1 MSTARTTS
9 IGTTRTGTKMHI
21 AYKNRRWCAG
31 DYTHST
37 RNFGVITNTTEID
50 DTQIAD
56 AVAGMDVC
64 EKCAIEIN
72 HIARDA
78 NRRFLAVT
86 YNGTGEPIA
95 YWLGTQ
101 SACLRFVDRERSQ
114 DERVTTHTITQVAE
128 SMTWEQARDQTFVP
142 DPDAQGRVLW
152 SGTWTELER
161 HA

>member
-1 MSTARTTS
+1 MNSEQ
-9 IGTTRTGTKMHI
+9 K
-21 AYKNRRWCAG
+21 
-31 DYTHST
+31 
-37 RNFGVITNTTEID
+37 
-50 DTQIAD
+50 
-56 AVAGMDVC
+56 
-64 EKCAIEIN
+64 
-72 HIARDA
+72 
-78 NRRFLAVT
+78 FLAVT

-101 SACLRFVDRERSQ
+101 FACLRFVDRERSQ

-142 DPDAQGRVLW
+142 DPDAQSRVLW